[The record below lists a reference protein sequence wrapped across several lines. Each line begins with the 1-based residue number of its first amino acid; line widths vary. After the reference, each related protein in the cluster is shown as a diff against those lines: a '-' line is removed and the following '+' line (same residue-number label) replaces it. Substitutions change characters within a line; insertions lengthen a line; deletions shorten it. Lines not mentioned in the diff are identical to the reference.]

1 MTRHDTRPRAK
12 PGPLPCCPV
21 PAESQLRLRFRANL
35 SCSARA
41 LISSALLYLIT
52 HHRSAPAH
60 TQHKLLLIA
69 FEYMAEAMAAM
80 PAAAPA
86 AAAAAEGGPGKETE
100 NQPQQKKK
108 TVVVVGVDDSEH
120 SYYALEW
127 AVRHVAAGMGD
138 AVDLVIVHA
147 KPSASSV
154 VNFAA
159 GPGIYIEHLRS
170 HPIVFLFLDQSA
182 MMYVE
187 ADLSKMAEAV
197 VDRAR
202 SVCIANSVHAL
213 IEVFQGDPRF
223 VLCNAAEKHHADLL
237 VVGSHGYGA
246 IKRFVLLPLCSIC
259 SFDDSSEIN
268 FVRAR
273 RALLGS
279 VSDYCAHHT
288 APTPNTDCLLHY
300 THGLPDDIALS
311 ILDRLDVHSSMAVG
325 ELSHRWKHLPW
336 LRSVLN
342 LEASNFKRQDMSAF
356 TTATKSFLATTT
368 AVSDHLFQSVELKA
382 CDHNL

>member
-1 MTRHDTRPRAK
+1 
-12 PGPLPCCPV
+12 
-21 PAESQLRLRFRANL
+21 
-35 SCSARA
+35 
-41 LISSALLYLIT
+41 
-52 HHRSAPAH
+52 
-60 TQHKLLLIA
+60 
-69 FEYMAEAMAAM
+69 MAEAMAAM

-159 GPGIYIEHLRS
+159 GPAVGE
-170 HPIVFLFLDQSA
+170 A

-246 IKRFVLLPLCSIC
+246 IKRFG
-259 SFDDSSEIN
+259 SS
-268 FVRAR
+268 
-273 RALLGS
+273 
-279 VSDYCAHHT
+279 
-288 APTPNTDCLLHY
+288 
-300 THGLPDDIALS
+300 
-311 ILDRLDVHSSMAVG
+311 G
-325 ELSHRWKHLPW
+325 ER
-336 LRSVLN
+336 
-342 LEASNFKRQDMSAF
+342 
-356 TTATKSFLATTT
+356 
-368 AVSDHLFQSVELKA
+368 
-382 CDHNL
+382 